1 MLSNSINQY
10 IESITEDQDELLK
23 DIDRTTHLRT
33 TQPRMLSG
41 KVQGKFLEI
50 ISGMMSPTRILEIGS
65 FTGYSAI
72 CLARGLKPSGLLY
85 TIEANE
91 EIIPMLKNNILKA
104 GMNNKVQII
113 TGDAIEE
120 IPKINETFDFVFID
134 GDKRQYIDY
143 YKAVLPKTRQ
153 GGIILVD
160 NILWSGKVVENPKD
174 KESVSILNFNKMVL
188 NDPKVEQVALSIR
201 DGLLMIRKRQS

>member
-1 MLSNSINQY
+1 MLSNNINKY
-10 IESITEDQDELLK
+10 IEDITEEQDQTLIE
-23 DIDRTTHLRT
+23 IERTTHLRT
-33 TQPRMLSG
+33 THPRMLSG

-50 ISGMMSPTRILEIGS
+50 LIGMMSPNRILEIGS

-91 EIIPMLKNNILKA
+91 EIIPLLENNILKA
-104 GMNNKVQII
+104 GMDTKVEII

-120 IPKINETFDFVFID
+120 VPKINETFDFVFID
-134 GDKRQYIDY
+134 GDKRQYTDY
-143 YKAVLPKTRQ
+143 YKAVLPKTRA

-160 NILWSGKVVENPKD
+160 NILWSGKVVENPTD
-174 KESVSILNFNKMVL
+174 KESIAILEFNKMVL
-188 NDPKVEQVALSIR
+188 NDTRVEQVALSIR
-201 DGLLMIRKRQS
+201 DGLLLIRKK